1 MFDNK
6 FLSII
11 KPYKWKVLIISFVNL
26 ISILFSI
33 TTMLL
38 IEPLVKLIFQGN
50 VENLSGIGT
59 RLMQFIGI
67 FVNLSA
73 PRESLVAI
81 VIFVV
86 LLFLLKNFFLILT
99 QWMLAPVRSD
109 VIRTL
114 RNQMYHKVLVLPLAF
129 FAGTKKG
136 DVISRAVN
144 DTQEIEFTVLNA
156 FQTLL
161 TALLT
166 VIIYVAALFT
176 ISAKLSL
183 FVLVLLPVA
192 GLIISK
198 ISRKLRQENKTL
210 KEAQGTLTAHV
221 EETLAGLRIIKGF
234 NAQEHAEAT
243 FDRHNNCVAKLF
255 RHIVRRAD
263 LSSPL
268 SEFIGVT
275 IVMVILV
282 FGGWLVLRGDSSL
295 TAPLFITYIALF
307 AMIINPA
314 KNIGTASS
322 NYRRGIAALD
332 RIYEIL
338 DADDMIHNPSEPI
351 ELQSFDKEIS
361 FDNVSFSYTNTEVL
375 KGISLT
381 IKKGEVVALVGASGA
396 GKSTIADLLPRF
408 YDVSGGRILLD
419 GHDIREYDIN
429 VLRSQFS
436 IVSQDVVLFNDTIAN
451 NIAFGRDGVSD
462 EQIMEAARTAN
473 AADFITAM
481 PEGLA
486 TNIGDR
492 GMGLSGGQRQRISIA
507 RAVLRNTPILILD
520 EATSAMDTESERLVQ
535 EALDR
540 VMLNRTTLVIAHR
553 LSTIRHADKIVVLDG
568 GRIVEMGTHEELMA
582 LGGKY
587 TKLNEVNQQ
596 Q

>member
-26 ISILFSI
+26 VSILFSI

-81 VIFVV
+81 VVFVV

-243 FDRHNNCVAKLF
+243 FDRHNNRVAKLF

-338 DADDMIHNPSEPI
+338 DADDMIHNPLEPI

-473 AADFITAM
+473 AADFIAAM

-540 VMLNRTTLVIAHR
+540 VMQNRTTLVIAHR